1 MARPSSLL
9 WRDRNAELAHGSA
22 LRHRN
27 SALSLASLS
36 PGLRKTLTK
45 LSFCPPQLVPQ
56 QEAEGNGGKKKKNQG
71 TDSAQHKADLQ
82 LVKSKRC
89 STAVLEQ
96 TPVAQ
101 QANQGPSHAGY
112 GTAASHT
119 DSGPNC
125 GLLTL
130 LPTGFTKISFFPR
143 TENHCDVVLSILL
156 TSLEYHQFD

>member
-1 MARPSSLL
+1 MVRPSSLL

-22 LRHRN
+22 LRHSN
-27 SALSLASLS
+27 TLLLASLS

-45 LSFCPPQLVPQ
+45 LSFRPPQLVPR
-56 QEAEGNGGKKKKNQG
+56 QEAEGNGKKNQG
-71 TDSAQHKADLQ
+71 ADSAQHMLDLQ

-89 STAVLEQ
+89 STAELDQ

-101 QANQGPSHAGY
+101 QANQGPSHAAC

-119 DSGPNC
+119 GSGPNC

-130 LPTGFTKISFFPR
+130 LLISFTKISFFPR
-143 TENHCDVVLSILL
+143 TENLCDMVLSTLL
-156 TSLEYHQFD
+156 TSLKYHRFD